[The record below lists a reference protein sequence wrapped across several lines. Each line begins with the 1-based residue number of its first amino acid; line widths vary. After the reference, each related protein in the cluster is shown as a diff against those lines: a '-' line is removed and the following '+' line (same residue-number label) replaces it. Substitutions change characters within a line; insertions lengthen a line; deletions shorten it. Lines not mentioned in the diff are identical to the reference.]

1 MSYDELMLMAENC
14 AKHADF
20 TESAEVE
27 AELRR
32 LAADFATQAAFV
44 RSREACQSKISVEP
58 YSTVQ
63 RLQVEEPEDRNGVP
77 ETSVRDRLDPWMG
90 S

>member
-20 TESAEVE
+20 TKSPEVA

-32 LAADFATQAAFV
+32 LAGEYMSQAAFV
-44 RSREACQSKISVEP
+44 RSRDACQSAVSFEP
-58 YSTVQ
+58 YTTVQ
-63 RLQVEEPEDRNGVP
+63 RLRVKEPEWLRANLSSGP
-77 ETSVRDRLDPWMG
+77 A
-90 S
+90 